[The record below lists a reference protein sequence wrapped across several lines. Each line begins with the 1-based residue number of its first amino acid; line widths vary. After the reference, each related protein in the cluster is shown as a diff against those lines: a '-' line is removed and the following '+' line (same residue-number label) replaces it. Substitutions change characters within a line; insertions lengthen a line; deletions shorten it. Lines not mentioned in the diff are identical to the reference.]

1 MPDRPALTAETAA
14 PPAPKRVVI
23 TGGAGLVGR
32 AVVRVLRE
40 RGDTV
45 VALVRDPS
53 RAAFLA
59 EMGAELVASDLS
71 DEAQLAEALRDA
83 DGLIHAAGSYRVG
96 IPKSERGAMWDANVG
111 TTTRMLDAAEAA
123 GVPRIVYVST
133 GNIYGNT
140 HGVTVD
146 ETYQRNLGE
155 GFLSWYDET
164 KYGAHEVAERRI
176 AAGAPI
182 VIVLP
187 SQVYG
192 PGDRTGFGEQVR
204 LAYEGKLPYRALAD
218 VRIGIVH
225 ADDLAQGIVAALDRG
240 RNRRAVQPQWPACIA
255 WRGRGDRRET
265 RWSPAPAAA
274 APRRAPPSHGAIR
287 ATHGSAECWGAR
299 DCFVRRHL
307 SLLAGEG
314 QGRAGLHDPRY
325 RDRPSRHVRRGLT
338 TLASMARELPMF
350 TPPGPSAHHGS
361 AAPETIA
368 MGGSVTPLR
377 RHPEWIKSR
386 LPSGEN
392 YHDLKGLLR
401 GLNLNTVCEEAHCPN
416 IGECWDQRTA
426 TIMILG
432 DTCTRACGFCAVK
445 TGRPT
450 WFDDD
455 EPRRVAEAVSAARP
469 GARRRDERRP

>member
-1 MPDRPALTAETAA
+1 MPDRPARTAETAA

-71 DEAQLAEALRDA
+71 DDAQLAETLRDA

-146 ETYQRNLGE
+146 ETYQRNLDE

-240 RNRRAVQPQWPACIA
+240 RIGERYNLSGPHASLGEVEAIA
-255 WRGRGDRRET
+255 AKLGGH
-265 RWSPAPAAA
+265 PL
-274 APRRAPPSHGAIR
+274 PR
-287 ATHGSAECWGAR
+287 
-299 DCFVRRHL
+299 L
-307 SLLAGEG
+307 
-314 QGRAGLHDPRY
+314 
-325 RDRPSRHVRRGLT
+325 
-338 TLASMARELPMF
+338 
-350 TPPGPSAHHGS
+350 
-361 AAPETIA
+361 
-368 MGGSVTPLR
+368 
-377 RHPEWIKSR
+377 R
-386 LPSGEN
+386 LP
-392 YHDLKGLLR
+392 DGLLR
-401 GLNLNTVCEEAHCPN
+401 VMAPFGRLMGQPNVGELVTASSGVTYLFSPAKAKAELGFTTRDIETGL
-416 IGECWDQRTA
+416 R
-426 TIMILG
+426 
-432 DTCTRACGFCAVK
+432 DTFG
-445 TGRPT
+445 
-450 WFDDD
+450 
-455 EPRRVAEAVSAARP
+455 AA
-469 GARRRDERRP
+469 